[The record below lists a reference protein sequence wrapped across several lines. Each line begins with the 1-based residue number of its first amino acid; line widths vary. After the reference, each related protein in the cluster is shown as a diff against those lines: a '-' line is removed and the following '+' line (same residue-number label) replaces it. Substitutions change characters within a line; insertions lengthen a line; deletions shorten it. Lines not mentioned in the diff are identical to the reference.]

1 MGISQGGEG
10 KGSLFTEI
18 NITPLTDIF
27 LVLLIIMMVIAPMFQ
42 QANKSIK
49 VPEIK
54 AGEALTD
61 DKVTVE
67 LTQAGEIFVNGTK
80 TAAAEL
86 VSSLTALATKTQDK
100 IIVVRADQATKSSEV
115 MKVYE
120 AAGQAG
126 YEKLTIAGEPL
137 STSREQTL
145 ESGAADNKKPN
156 DTTNE
161 VHP

>member
-1 MGISQGGEG
+1 MGISQGGQG

-42 QANKSIK
+42 QANKEIK
-49 VPEIK
+49 VPQIK
-54 AGEALTD
+54 TGEALTD

-67 LTQAGEIFVNGTK
+67 LDKAGQIFVNGTK
-80 TAAAEL
+80 TAATEL
-86 VSSLTALATKTQDK
+86 QSTLTSLATKTENK
-100 IIVVRADQATKSSEV
+100 IVVVRADQATKSSEV

-126 YEKLTIAGEPL
+126 YEKMTIAGEPL
-137 STSREQTL
+137 SSSREQELDT
-145 ESGAADNKKPN
+145 GATDNKKPN
-156 DTTNE
+156 E
-161 VHP
+161 VNP